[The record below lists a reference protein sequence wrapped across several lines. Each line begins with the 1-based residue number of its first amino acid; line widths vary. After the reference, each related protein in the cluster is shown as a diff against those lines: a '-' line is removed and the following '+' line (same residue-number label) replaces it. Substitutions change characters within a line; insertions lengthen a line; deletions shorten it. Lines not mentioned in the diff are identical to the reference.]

1 MAIPRQETADGFEMQ
16 LGVNHLGHFALTG
29 HLLDILIKTPKSRI
43 HNVTSS
49 ANFFGSINFEDLM
62 SERDYSR
69 WGAYGQSKLAN
80 VFFTFEL
87 QKRLTAAGHDTIA
100 NVSHPGLVY
109 GQLQENSMGH
119 SGTGGSEIWMYRIM
133 RPLLSQD
140 ISMGILPMLYAMTA
154 PDAKAGA
161 FYGPR
166 WFQHR
171 GYPDEKKANK
181 KAYDSEALKR
191 FWQVSEEL
199 TGIQFETLDTAT
211 A

>member
-1 MAIPRQETADGFEMQ
+1 
-16 LGVNHLGHFALTG
+16 
-29 HLLDILIKTPKSRI
+29 
-43 HNVTSS
+43 
-49 ANFFGSINFEDLM
+49 
-62 SERDYSR
+62 
-69 WGAYGQSKLAN
+69 
-80 VFFTFEL
+80 L
-87 QKRLTAAGHDTIA
+87 QKRLTTAGRDTIA

-191 FWQVSEEL
+191 FWDISEEL
-199 TGIQFETLDTAT
+199 TGVQFETLDTAT